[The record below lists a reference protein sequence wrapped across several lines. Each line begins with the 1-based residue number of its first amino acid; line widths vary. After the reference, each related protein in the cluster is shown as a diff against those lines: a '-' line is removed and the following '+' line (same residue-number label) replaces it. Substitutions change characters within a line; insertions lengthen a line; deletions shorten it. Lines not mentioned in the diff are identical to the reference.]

1 MLHGTKQT
9 DTFWSPNMFFLSFVT
24 PCNPIFGLQRSNL
37 PHLLVNAVYQVFPRL
52 PQGKTIEKTA
62 AEDPYRTNFWRHN
75 PVIWGKQIGRMR
87 RRMTNKW
94 MNEWTNEWKKE
105 LLNEWMDGWMYGR
118 MSGWVTLW
126 LSAWMNEWMSNER
139 THEWVK

>member
-9 DTFWSPNMFFLSFVT
+9 DTFWCPNMFFLSFVT
-24 PCNPIFGLQRSNL
+24 PCNPIFGLQHSNL

-62 AEDPYRTNFWRHN
+62 AEDPYRTNSRRHN

-87 RRMTNKW
+87 RRMTNEW
-94 MNEWTNEWKKE
+94 MNERMKE
-105 LLNEWMDGWMYGR
+105 RIIEWMNGWMYGR
-118 MSGWVTLW
+118 LSGWVTLW
-126 LSAWMNEWMSNER
+126 LSAWRNEWMSNER